1 MKKIILSVALLTAVV
16 LTSCGKTACSCKEEM
31 IAMATEAMS
40 SATDMDKL
48 KELQAEAA
56 DLEAKCKGFTVA
68 DYEKCN

>member
-1 MKKIILSVALLTAVV
+1 MLSVALLAAVV
-16 LTSCGKTACSCKEEM
+16 MTSCGKTACSCKEEM

-68 DYEKCN
+68 DYEKCK

>member
-1 MKKIILSVALLTAVV
+1 MKKIILSLALLAIVV
-16 LTSCGKTACSCKEEM
+16 MTSCGKTACSCKEEM
-31 IAMATEAMS
+31 ISIATEAMS

-48 KELQAEAA
+48 KELQEKAA

>member
-1 MKKIILSVALLTAVV
+1 
-16 LTSCGKTACSCKEEM
+16 
-31 IAMATEAMS
+31 MATEAMS

-68 DYEKCN
+68 DYEKCK